1 MIVLLPDSG
10 YDISM
15 SSGTD
20 LYTILRLYAN
30 KNRTPQVGIAAFLQ
44 FLEKYAKH
52 YEAERADLAYW
63 AQDTGR
69 KVWSELSKLA
79 EQGKVELITDE
90 VGTVIS
96 IHQFYI
102 DVVQQAYKNIDESA
116 ELPFPDENSLN
127 IVLPALQ
134 VRSIN
139 IEYDLPNMIAQNPQ
153 DNPPILKLVF
163 PDKGGSA
170 LLLPA
175 MIQKRL
181 LEIALLKVRHY
192 LRSHNNKE
200 YVQHKLAPA
209 FHGKET
215 QLRDTLNHLLV
226 RPFDAIRDMESS
238 GDFIYPF
245 WAYLCTQIKNDI
257 KKKNDRLPEDMAA
270 LQAVMIVEVYNNYYK
285 GKATREKEAETAFR
299 NLELQLEKAPY
310 FYTIDDII
318 RFTDTKGVP
327 LLGQYTQ
334 EALEQF
340 LKSKTTTSQTEDILP
355 DLLIF
360 QGHRGEKW
368 FVKKSKMLVLCFK
381 LIGEVR
387 PKVKTAISQRWFR
400 LMQNYESEPAMQD
413 EEAFEQELWELTE
426 RLSPPLVALL
436 DDKKLYLVHTELE
449 KAENGIPENTRLFY
463 KGTLVPLSEL
473 LLLKQRDLLTDV
485 KVLLPFWYSLPIISS
500 IIAFFKRQSRKRK
513 KLTKTSIVATT
524 SNETED
530 ADKADATAAA
540 VKQRDRRKEL
550 RDVALKAKG
559 RLIPEGHTVDSY
571 MEELLDRWNR
581 IINIDAKNNLTED
594 VNSLIRDYLRR
605 TIRSLKNAPFTA
617 DRISNLAEALVN
629 TPNLQKLPAQE
640 SLKLYIQLYIV
651 KLLTE

>member
-1 MIVLLPDSG
+1 
-10 YDISM
+10 M

-30 KNRTPQVGIAAFLQ
+30 KNRTPQVSVAAFLQ

-96 IHQFYI
+96 IHQFYV
-102 DVVQQAYKNIDESA
+102 DVIQQAYRNIDESA
-116 ELPFPDENSLN
+116 ELPFPDENSLG
-127 IVLPALQ
+127 IVLPANQ
-134 VRSIN
+134 VRNIN
-139 IEYDLPNMIAQNPQ
+139 IEYDLPNLIAQKPEET
-153 DNPPILKLVF
+153 PPILKLVF
-163 PDKGGSA
+163 PDNGGSA

-200 YVQHKLAPA
+200 YIQHKLAPA

-226 RPFDAIRDMESS
+226 RPFDAIRDMEAS

-270 LQAVMIVEVYNNYYK
+270 LQAVLVVEVYNNFYK
-285 GKATREKEAETAFR
+285 GKVTREKEAETAFR
-299 NLELQLEKAPY
+299 NLELQLDKAPY
-310 FYTIDDII
+310 YYTIDEII

-334 EALEQF
+334 EALEQY
-340 LKSKTTTSQTEDILP
+340 LKTKTTTSDVKDKLP
-355 DLLIF
+355 DLLIV
-360 QGHRGEKW
+360 QGHKGEKW

-381 LIGEVR
+381 LLGEVR
-387 PKVKTAISQRWFR
+387 PKVKMAISQRWFK
-400 LMQNYESEPAMQD
+400 LMQNYENEPAMQD

-426 RLSPPLVALL
+426 RFSPTLVALL

-449 KAENGIPENTRLFY
+449 KGENGIPEHTRLFY

-473 LLLKQRDLLTDV
+473 LLLKQKDLLTDV

-500 IIAFFKRQSRKRK
+500 VIAFFKQRSRKRK
-513 KLTKTSIVATT
+513 KTKKSVSPSVVSGTPEEATQ
-524 SNETED
+524 
-530 ADKADATAAA
+530 ADDTQSE

-550 RDVALKAKG
+550 REAALKVRAS
-559 RLIPEGHTVDSY
+559 LIPEGHTIDSY

-581 IINIDAKNNLTED
+581 IINVDAKNNLTED
-594 VNSLIRDYLRR
+594 VNALIRDYLRR
-605 TIRSLKNAPFTA
+605 TIRSLKNAPFTS

-640 SLKLYIQLYIV
+640 SLKLYIQLYII

>member
-1 MIVLLPDSG
+1 
-10 YDISM
+10 M

-30 KNRTPQVGIAAFLQ
+30 KNRTPQVSVAVFLQ

-52 YEAERADLAYW
+52 YEAEREDLAYW

-90 VGTVIS
+90 SGTAIS
-96 IHQFYI
+96 IHQFYV
-102 DVVQQAYKNIDESA
+102 DVIQQAYRNIDESA
-116 ELPFPDENSLN
+116 ELPLPDENSLG
-127 IVLPALQ
+127 IVIPQ
-134 VRSIN
+134 NQIRSVN
-139 IEYDLPNMIAQNPQ
+139 LEYDLPNLISQSPPEQ
-153 DNPPILKLVF
+153 PPILKLVF
-163 PDKGGSA
+163 PDNGGSA
-170 LLLPA
+170 LILPA

-200 YVQHKLAPA
+200 YIQHKLAPA

-215 QLRDTLNHLLV
+215 QLRDTLNHLLI
-226 RPFDAIRDMESS
+226 RPFDAIRDMENS

-270 LQAVMIVEVYNNYYK
+270 LQAVSLVEVYNNFYK
-285 GKATREKEAETAFR
+285 GKVTREKEAETAFR
-299 NLELQLEKAPY
+299 NLELQLEKPPY
-310 FYTIDDII
+310 YYTIDEII

-334 EALEQF
+334 EALDQF
-340 LKSKTTTSQTEDILP
+340 LKTKTTTTEAKDKLP
-355 DLLIF
+355 DLLIV
-360 QGHRGEKW
+360 QGHKGEKW
-368 FVKKSKMLVLCFK
+368 FVKKSKILVLCFK
-381 LIGEVR
+381 LLGEVR

-400 LMQNYESEPAMQD
+400 LMQNYETEPAMQD

-449 KAENGIPENTRLFY
+449 KGENGIPDNTRLFY

-473 LLLKQRDLLTDV
+473 LLLKQKDLLTDV

-500 IIAFFKRQSRKRK
+500 LIAFFKRHSRKRK
-513 KLTKTSIVATT
+513 KLKKSYTT
-524 SNETED
+524 TTTPND
-530 ADKADATAAA
+530 AIDKNTIDRKKGDEST
-540 VKQRDRRKEL
+540 VERKQRDRRKEL
-550 RDVALKAKG
+550 REVALKV
-559 RLIPEGHTVDSY
+559 RSSLIPDGHTIDSY

-581 IINIDAKNNLTED
+581 IINVDAKNNLTED

-629 TPNLQKLPAQE
+629 TPNLQKLPARE
-640 SLKLYIQLYIV
+640 SLKIYIQLYIV

>member
-1 MIVLLPDSG
+1 
-10 YDISM
+10 M

-30 KNRTPQVGIAAFLQ
+30 KNRTPQVSVAAFLQ

-102 DVVQQAYKNIDESA
+102 DVIQQAYRNIDESA
-116 ELPFPDENSLN
+116 ELPFPDENSLG
-127 IVLPALQ
+127 IVFPANQ
-134 VRSIN
+134 VRNIN
-139 IEYDLPNMIAQNPQ
+139 IEYDLPNLIAQKPEE
-153 DNPPILKLVF
+153 NPPILKLVF
-163 PDKGGSA
+163 PDNGGSA

-200 YVQHKLAPA
+200 YMQHKLAPA

-226 RPFDAIRDMESS
+226 RPFDAIRDMEAS

-270 LQAVMIVEVYNNYYK
+270 LQAVLVVEVYNNFYK
-285 GKATREKEAETAFR
+285 GKVTREKEAETAFR
-299 NLELQLEKAPY
+299 NLELQLDKAPY
-310 FYTIDDII
+310 YYTIDEII

-334 EALEQF
+334 EALEQY
-340 LKSKTTTSQTEDILP
+340 LKTKTTTTDAKDKLP
-355 DLLIF
+355 DLLIV

-381 LIGEVR
+381 LLGEVR
-387 PKVKTAISQRWFR
+387 PKVKMAISQRWFK
-400 LMQNYESEPAMQD
+400 LMQNYENEPAMQD

-426 RLSPPLVALL
+426 RFSPTLVALL
-436 DDKKLYLVHTELE
+436 DDKKLYLVYTELE
-449 KAENGIPENTRLFY
+449 KGENGIPEHTRLFY

-473 LLLKQRDLLTDV
+473 LLLKQKDLLTDV
-485 KVLLPFWYSLPIISS
+485 KVLLPFWYSLPIISTL
-500 IIAFFKRQSRKRK
+500 IAFFKQRRRKQQRLKKSASPSVVSETPEEATQANDTQS
-513 KLTKTSIVATT
+513 
-524 SNETED
+524 E
-530 ADKADATAAA
+530 

-550 RDVALKAKG
+550 REAALKVKN
-559 RLIPEGHTVDSY
+559 RLIPEGHTIDSY

-581 IINIDAKNNLTED
+581 IINVDAKNNLTED

-605 TIRSLKNAPFTA
+605 TIRSLKNAPFTS
-617 DRISNLAEALVN
+617 DRISNLAETLVN

-640 SLKLYIQLYIV
+640 SLRLYIQLYII

>member
-1 MIVLLPDSG
+1 
-10 YDISM
+10 M

-30 KNRTPQVGIAAFLQ
+30 KNRTPQVSVASFLQ

-79 EQGKVELITDE
+79 EQGKIELITDE
-90 VGTVIS
+90 AGTVIS

-102 DVVQQAYKNIDESA
+102 DIIQQAYRNIDESA
-116 ELPFPDENSLN
+116 ELPFPDENSLG
-127 IVLPALQ
+127 IVLPPNQL
-134 VRSIN
+134 RNIN
-139 IEYDLPNMIAQNPQ
+139 IEYDLPNMIAQNPPE
-153 DNPPILKLVF
+153 NHPILKLVF
-163 PDKGGSA
+163 PDNGGSA
-170 LLLPA
+170 LILPA

-181 LEIALLKVRHY
+181 LEISLLKVRHY

-200 YVQHKLAPA
+200 YIQHKLAPA

-270 LQAVMIVEVYNNYYK
+270 LQAVLVVEVYNNYYK
-285 GKATREKEAETAFR
+285 GKVSREKEAETAFR
-299 NLELQLEKAPY
+299 NLELQLEKPPY
-310 FYTIDDII
+310 YYTIDEII

-340 LKSKTTTSQTEDILP
+340 LKTKTTTSEAKDKLP
-355 DLLIF
+355 DVLIV
-360 QGHRGEKW
+360 QGHKGEKW

-381 LIGEVR
+381 LLGEVR

-400 LMQNYESEPAMQD
+400 LMQNYETEPAMQD
-413 EEAFEQELWELTE
+413 EDAFEQELWELTE

-436 DDKKLYLVHTELE
+436 DDKKLYLVHTEFE
-449 KAENGIPENTRLFY
+449 KGENGIPDNTRLFY

-473 LLLKQRDLLTDV
+473 LLLKQKDLLTDV

-500 IIAFFKRQSRKRK
+500 LIAFFKRQSRKRK
-513 KLTKTSIVATT
+513 KLKKTIHTSTT
-524 SNETED
+524 PNDTIDTD
-530 ADKADATAAA
+530 AVDREKADEGTAE

-550 RDVALKAKG
+550 REVALKARS
-559 RLIPEGHTVDSY
+559 RLIPDGHTLDSY

-581 IINIDAKNNLTED
+581 IINVDAKNNLTED

-617 DRISNLAEALVN
+617 DRISHLAEALVN

-640 SLKLYIQLYIV
+640 SLKLYIQLYII